1 MAGQKYI
8 LRLLQGLKGLFFRIV
23 SFWSVVP
30 RVKSFPANR
39 VSLRKCS
46 QVFLRLFCPGL
57 IKLSVC
63 IVPMTSYRGNKWWYN
78 LFSPHVDI
86 FPKGENYKIHQ
97 RVKAFLFKIP
107 LKWDLFFIQEKRRE
121 NFHKSSI
128 IGTPNRTGA
137 R

>member
-30 RVKSFPANR
+30 RVKSFPADRENAVR
-39 VSLRKCS
+39 
-46 QVFLRLFCPGL
+46 FLTLFCPGL

-63 IVPMTSYRGNKWWYN
+63 VTPMTSYRGNKWWYN
-78 LFSPHVDI
+78 LFSPHVGI

-97 RVKAFLFKIP
+97 RVKACLFKIP
-107 LKWDLFFIQEKRRE
+107 LKWVLFFIQEKRRE